1 MEDFFVGG
9 LSSQEAETKAIKSEY
24 DIIII
29 GAGPGGLTAAIYA
42 GRSRLS
48 TAVIEKLAPGGQI
61 AVSDRVDN
69 YPGFPDGISGEELT
83 KRMEKQAKK
92 FGAEFISDEVRSV
105 AEVKG
110 KGYFSV
116 ETASHGTIQSKA
128 VIIAT
133 GADPV
138 KLPVPEEEK
147 FRGRGISYCATCDAA
162 FFKNRVVAVVG
173 GGDTA
178 IADAIYLTKFAKEVI
193 VVHRRDQLRAVKA
206 LQEEAFSNP
215 KIKFQWN
222 SVSTHI
228 IGDNKVEGLEVENV
242 KTKERIIL
250 KVDGIFVAIGTV
262 PNSGFVKDLV
272 ETTDRGFIVTD
283 KNRQTSKPGIFAVG
297 DVRDTPLR
305 QVVTAAG
312 DGAIAEFSAEQYI
325 NSKERGV

>member
-1 MEDFFVGG
+1 MEEFTNIFVG
-9 LSSQEAETKAIKSEY
+9 EETVKADSKIIY
-24 DIIII
+24 DIAII
-29 GAGPGGLTAAIYA
+29 GAGPGGLTAGIYA
-42 GRSRLS
+42 GRSRLKTLIFERLS
-48 TAVIEKLAPGGQI
+48 PGGQI
-61 AVSDRVDN
+61 AVSDQVDN
-69 YPGFPDGISGEELT
+69 YPGFPEGISGKELT
-83 KRMEKQAKK
+83 DRMEKQAVR
-92 FGAEFISDEVRSV
+92 FGAEIVPDEVRKIKK
-105 AEVKG
+105 EG
-110 KGYFSV
+110 NLFEL
-116 ETASHGTIQSKA
+116 ETASSGIVKSKA

-162 FFKNRVVAVVG
+162 FFKDKTVAVVG

-206 LQEEAFSNP
+206 LQEEAFENP

-222 SVSTHI
+222 SVSEHV
-228 IGDNKVEGLEVENV
+228 IGENKVEGLEVKNV
-242 KTKERIIL
+242 KTGEKVLL

-262 PNSGFVKDLV
+262 PNSNIVKGLV
-272 ETTDRGFIVTD
+272 ELNEKGFIKTNQ
-283 KNRQTSKPGIFAVG
+283 NRETSVKGLFAVG

-312 DGAIAEFSAEQYI
+312 DGAIAEFSAENYI
-325 NSKERGV
+325 KNLEYIER

>member
-1 MEDFFVGG
+1 MEEFTNIFVGE
-9 LSSQEAETKAIKSEY
+9 EAVKADSKIIY
-24 DIIII
+24 DIAII
-29 GAGPGGLTAAIYA
+29 GAGPGGLTAGIYA
-42 GRSRLS
+42 GRSRLKTLIFERLS
-48 TAVIEKLAPGGQI
+48 PGGQI
-61 AVSDRVDN
+61 AVSDQVDN
-69 YPGFPDGISGEELT
+69 YPGFPEGISGKELT
-83 KRMEKQAKK
+83 DRMEKQAVR
-92 FGAEFISDEVRSV
+92 FGAEIVPDEVRKIKK
-105 AEVKG
+105 EG
-110 KGYFSV
+110 NLFEL
-116 ETASHGTIQSKA
+116 ETASSGIVKSKA

-162 FFKNRVVAVVG
+162 FFKDKTVAVVG

-206 LQEEAFSNP
+206 LQEEAFENP

-222 SVSTHI
+222 SVSEHV
-228 IGDNKVEGLEVENV
+228 IGENKVEGLEVKNV
-242 KTKERIIL
+242 KTGEKVLL

-262 PNSGFVKDLV
+262 PNSNIVKGLV
-272 ETTDRGFIVTD
+272 ELNEKGFIKTNQ
-283 KNRQTSKPGIFAVG
+283 NRETSVKGLFAVG

-312 DGAIAEFSAEQYI
+312 DGAIAEFSAENYI
-325 NSKERGV
+325 KNLEYIER

>member
-1 MEDFFVGG
+1 MDDFFVAG
-9 LSSQEAETKAIKSEY
+9 LSTQDTESKDVKNEY

-42 GRSRLS
+42 GRSRLD

-83 KRMEKQAKK
+83 KRMEKQAEK

-105 AEVKG
+105 NESKTVN
-110 KGYFSV
+110 YFFV
-116 ETASHGTIQSKA
+116 ETASHGTIKA
-128 VIIAT
+128 KSVIIAT

-162 FFKNRVVAVVG
+162 FFKDKVVAVVG

-215 KIKFQWN
+215 KIKFQWD
-222 SVSTHI
+222 SIAIHVL
-228 IGDNKVEGLEVENV
+228 GDNKVEGLEVENV
-242 KTKERIIL
+242 KTKEHTVL

-262 PNSGFVKDLV
+262 PNSNFVKGLV

-325 NSKERGV
+325 KSKERGV

>member
-9 LSSQEAETKAIKSEY
+9 LSSQETESKAVKDKY
-24 DIIII
+24 DIVII

-42 GRSRLS
+42 GRSRLD
-48 TAVIEKLAPGGQI
+48 TVVIEKLAPGGQI

-92 FGAEFISDEVRSV
+92 FGAEFITNDVRSIS
-105 AEVKG
+105 EDRTE
-110 KGYFSV
+110 GYFFI
-116 ETASHGTIQSKA
+116 ETANHRKIKGKA

-138 KLPVPEEEK
+138 VLPVPEEEK

-162 FFKNRVVAVVG
+162 FFKNKVVAIVG

-178 IADAIYLTKFAKEVI
+178 IADAIYLTKFAREVI

-215 KIKFQWN
+215 KIKFQWDSI
-222 SVSTHI
+222 SVHVF
-228 IGDNKVEGLEVENV
+228 GDSKVEGLEVENV
-242 KTKERIIL
+242 KTKEHTTL

-262 PNSGFVKDLV
+262 PNSDFVKDLV
-272 ETTDRGFIVTD
+272 ETTDRGFIITD
-283 KNRQTSKPGIFAVG
+283 KTRQTSKPGIFAVG

>member
-1 MEDFFVGG
+1 MDDFFVGG
-9 LSSQEAETKAIKSEY
+9 LSSEETETKKDVQNVIY

-42 GRSRLS
+42 GRSRLN
-48 TAVIEKLAPGGQI
+48 TVVLEKFSPGGQI

-83 KRMEKQAKK
+83 KKMERQAKK
-92 FGAEFISDEVRSV
+92 FGAEFISDEARSV
-105 AEVKG
+105 IEGSGYFVVKTAAHGEIKG
-110 KGYFSV
+110 KS
-116 ETASHGTIQSKA
+116 I
-128 VIIAT
+128 IIAT

-193 VVHRRDQLRAVKA
+193 VVHRRNQLRAVKA
-206 LQEEAFSNP
+206 LQEEAFANP
-215 KIKFQWN
+215 KIKFQWD
-222 SVSTHI
+222 SVSVHVV
-228 IGDNKVEGLEVENV
+228 GNDKVEGLEVENV
-242 KTKERIIL
+242 KTKEHTVL

-262 PNSGFVKDLV
+262 PNSDIVRGLVDTTERGFVI
-272 ETTDRGFIVTD
+272 TN

>member
-1 MEDFFVGG
+1 MDNFFVGG
-9 LSSQEAETKAIKSEY
+9 LSSQETESKAVKDRY

-42 GRSRLS
+42 GRSRLD

-92 FGAEFISDEVRSV
+92 FGAEFITDEVRSV
-105 AEVKG
+105 NEDKTN
-110 KGYFSV
+110 GYFSV
-116 ETASHGTIQSKA
+116 ETASHGTIKA
-128 VIIAT
+128 KAIIIAT

-215 KIKFQWN
+215 KIKFQWD
-222 SVSTHI
+222 SVSTHVV
-228 IGDNKVEGLEVENV
+228 GDGKVEGLEVENV
-242 KTKERIIL
+242 KTKERTVL

-262 PNSGFVKDLV
+262 PNSELVKDLV

>member
-1 MEDFFVGG
+1 MEEFTNIFVG
-9 LSSQEAETKAIKSEY
+9 EEPVKADSKIIY
-24 DIIII
+24 DIVII
-29 GAGPGGLTAAIYA
+29 GAGPGGLTAGIYA
-42 GRSRLS
+42 GRSRLKTLIFERLS
-48 TAVIEKLAPGGQI
+48 PGGQI
-61 AVSDRVDN
+61 AVSDQVDN
-69 YPGFPDGISGEELT
+69 YPGFPEGISGKELT
-83 KRMEKQAKK
+83 ERMEKQAVR
-92 FGAEFISDEVRSV
+92 FGAEIVPDEVRKIKKTNNLF
-105 AEVKG
+105 EL
-110 KGYFSV
+110 
-116 ETASHGTIQSKA
+116 ETASSGTIKSKA

-162 FFKNRVVAVVG
+162 FFKDKTVAVIG

-206 LQEEAFSNP
+206 LQEEAFKNP

-222 SVSTHI
+222 SVSEHV
-228 IGDNKVEGLEVENV
+228 IGENKVEGLEVKNV
-242 KTKERIIL
+242 KTGEKVLL

-262 PNSGFVKDLV
+262 PNSDLV
-272 ETTDRGFIVTD
+272 KGLVELDERGFIKTNQ
-283 KNRQTSKPGIFAVG
+283 NRETSVKGLFAVG

-312 DGAIAEFSAEQYI
+312 DGAIAEFSAENYI
-325 NSKERGV
+325 KNLK

>member
-1 MEDFFVGG
+1 MDNFFVGG
-9 LSSQEAETKAIKSEY
+9 LSSQETESKAVKDKY

-42 GRSRLS
+42 GRSRLD
-48 TAVIEKLAPGGQI
+48 TAVIEKIAPGGQI

-92 FGAEFISDEVRSV
+92 FGAEFITDEVRSV
-105 AEVKG
+105 NEDKTE
-110 KGYFSV
+110 GYFSV
-116 ETASHGTIQSKA
+116 ETASHGKIKTKA

-162 FFKNRVVAVVG
+162 FFKNKVVAVVG

-193 VVHRRDQLRAVKA
+193 VIHRRDQLRAVKA

-215 KIKFQWN
+215 KIKFQWD

-228 IGDNKVEGLEVENV
+228 VGNNKVEGLEVENV
-242 KTKERIIL
+242 KTKERTVL

-262 PNSGFVKDLV
+262 PNSNLVKDLV

>member
-1 MEDFFVGG
+1 
-9 LSSQEAETKAIKSEY
+9 
-24 DIIII
+24 
-29 GAGPGGLTAAIYA
+29 
-42 GRSRLS
+42 
-48 TAVIEKLAPGGQI
+48 
-61 AVSDRVDN
+61 VDN
-69 YPGFPDGISGEELT
+69 YPGFPEGISGKELT
-83 KRMEKQAKK
+83 DRMEKQAVR
-92 FGAEFISDEVRSV
+92 FGAEIVPDEVRKIKK
-105 AEVKG
+105 EG
-110 KGYFSV
+110 NLFEL
-116 ETASHGTIQSKA
+116 ETASSGIVKSKA

-162 FFKNRVVAVVG
+162 FFKDKTVAVVG

-206 LQEEAFSNP
+206 LQEEAFENP

-222 SVSTHI
+222 SVSEHV
-228 IGDNKVEGLEVENV
+228 IGENKVEGLEVKNV
-242 KTKERIIL
+242 KTGEKVLL

-262 PNSGFVKDLV
+262 PNSNIVKGLV
-272 ETTDRGFIVTD
+272 ELNEKGFIKTNQ
-283 KNRQTSKPGIFAVG
+283 NRETSVKGLFAVG

-312 DGAIAEFSAEQYI
+312 DGAIAEFSAENYI
-325 NSKERGV
+325 KNLEYIER